1 MLTDESVVEWASGWL
16 RDNTPEDPTFR
27 QRFLDG
33 LAEELK
39 GRRESMDAA
48 KSDAYGEGAT
58 AVWSMLGC
66 GADSSFPNEAIAI
79 PNATYPNAQYSIVPK
94 ASPMSGQSPK

>member
-1 MLTDESVVEWASGWL
+1 MLTDESVLEWAKGWL
-16 RDNTPEDPTFR
+16 LPNPPDDPTFR

-39 GRRESMDAA
+39 ARRAA
-48 KSDAYGEGAT
+48 TDEANSAAYGEGAT

-66 GADSSFPNEAIAI
+66 GADPKFPNEAVAI
-79 PNATYPNAQYSIVPK
+79 QDAKYPDAQYEIRPRGK
-94 ASPMSGQSPK
+94 